1 MFPSPLPQWTGED
14 RRRRS
19 LRTVYPAI
27 LLLIERA
34 HLAGWSREEILIAIA
49 DAADSQLCDMT
60 GTVTLI
66 DNEAAVEERR
76 TTCAKVAFVPK

>member
-14 RRRRS
+14 RRRQC
-19 LRTVYPAI
+19 LRNVYPAI
-27 LLLIERA
+27 LLLAAKA

-60 GTVTLI
+60 ETG
-66 DNEAAVEERR
+66 
-76 TTCAKVAFVPK
+76 P